1 MRAALVRGGM
11 LPRLQSLAA
20 DPGRAPG
27 TRCAGWLV
35 YRIKS
40 ALPRP
45 QGHGLEDHRE
55 WARACG
61 PLEGAEQRHRRYR
74 CSMGVHQDA
83 EEGHRGRLRA
93 VTTIRGGRCCPAAWR
108 RMPPRH
114 RRARAVAL
122 RQNAHHSFKIMRLEC
137 VQAPW
142 GAASSA
148 VEPQLFRSQAS
159 PAEGRAP
166 SAIVLKDV
174 INKPCRTSAARARAR
189 GAFSRAS
196 LRGRG
201 ASPLPAFSCCI

>member
-1 MRAALVRGGM
+1 MSGHARAAVVMRAALVRGGM

-93 VTTIRGGRCCPAAWR
+93 VTTIRGGRCV
-108 RMPPRH
+108 PRH
-114 RRARAVAL
+114 GAECPRGTAGPELSRCGRT
-122 RQNAHHSFKIMRLEC
+122 RIIHSK
-137 VQAPW
+137 
-142 GAASSA
+142 
-148 VEPQLFRSQAS
+148 
-159 PAEGRAP
+159 
-166 SAIVLKDV
+166 
-174 INKPCRTSAARARAR
+174 
-189 GAFSRAS
+189 
-196 LRGRG
+196 
-201 ASPLPAFSCCI
+201 